1 MPFPPIRPPGRGFS
15 SMRRRQ
21 PIGVWS
27 FLRPPRRH
35 EEDQQLFLQRLRD
48 EPNLRREHR
57 ASLAVQ
63 LVVVGALL
71 VACVAFFVQTAV
83 LVRRL
88 NVPALSALGWFI
100 PAVVGCFAL
109 MVLRRFLRLL
119 SDYRS
124 MRDD

>member
-1 MPFPPIRPPGRGFS
+1 MPFPSIPPPRRGFS

-35 EEDQQLFLQRLRD
+35 EEEQGLFLERLRD
-48 EPNLRREHR
+48 DPKLRREHR

-63 LVVVGALL
+63 LGVVGALL
-71 VACVAFFVQTAV
+71 VACSVFFVQSAV

-100 PAVVGCFAL
+100 PAIVGVLAL

-124 MRDD
+124 MRDE